1 MNGIALRDIT
11 GNDRGF
17 NVGADVLTHTADG
30 VPLASIY
37 NEFVA
42 ALEEWNRGRDVISR
56 LFTFDTTD
64 AYAQMSKDPQ
74 AGPDF
79 EEASEFGQ
87 PKSARAG
94 IDWMRMGFPLRWFDI
109 GERYTRR
116 FLRDAT
122 AEQLN
127 ANHRAVFEADN
138 RLMFRSTLS
147 ALTTKVV
154 AGSRPVTK
162 DTATM
167 IYDLWDG
174 SAGEVPPSYAGKT
187 FDSSHSHYMV
197 SGAATIDGGDLK
209 ALIDT
214 IQEHGYGLP
223 ESGEQIV
230 LMTRKGSTIANT
242 IRTFRTNPTDAT
254 TLAKDPYDF
263 IPSTTAPAYL
273 TPENIQ
279 GTQAPGTWQNLPIF
293 GSYGD
298 AFLFESYW
306 IPDGYV
312 IALAT
317 SGAGSARNPLAF
329 RQHPNAASQGLR
341 LLSDDGKAQY
351 PLLNTFYER
360 GFGVAVRNRSAAA
373 VMQIKASGTYDNPTW
388 P

>member
-1 MNGIALRDIT
+1 MHGIALSDIT
-11 GNDRGF
+11 GADRGF

-42 ALEEWNRGRDVISR
+42 ALEEWNRGRDAISR

-64 AYAQMSKDPQ
+64 AFAQMAKDPKG
-74 AGPDF
+74 GPEF

-87 PKSARAG
+87 PKSARAN
-94 IDWMRMGFPLRWFDI
+94 IDWMRMGFPLRWYDI

-116 FLRDAT
+116 FLRDVT
-122 AEQLN
+122 AEQLE

-138 RLMFRSTLS
+138 RLLFRSTLS

-154 AGSRPVTK
+154 AANRPVTK
-162 DTATM
+162 PEGNT

-174 SAGEVPPSYAGKT
+174 SAGEVPPTFAGKT
-187 FDSSHSHYMV
+187 FDSTHSHYMV

-209 ALIDT
+209 ELTDT
-214 IQEHGYGLP
+214 IQEHGWGLR

-230 LMTRKGSTIANT
+230 IMVRKGSTIANT
-242 IRTFRTNPTDAT
+242 IRTFRQDPTDAT
-254 TLAKDPYDF
+254 TLAKNPYDF
-263 IPSTTAPAYL
+263 IPSVAAPAYL

-279 GTQAPGTWQNLPIF
+279 GNQAPGTWQGLPIF

-298 AFLFESYW
+298 AYLFESYW
-306 IPDGYV
+306 IPDGYA

-317 SGAGSARNPLAF
+317 SGAGSTRNPLAF
-329 RQHPNAASQGLR
+329 RQHPNKASQGLR
-341 LLSDDGKAQY
+341 LVSDDGKAQY
-351 PLLNTFYER
+351 PLLNTYYER

-373 VMQIKASGTYDNPTW
+373 VMQIKASGSYDNPTW

>member
-11 GNDRGF
+11 GADRGF

-30 VPLASIY
+30 VPLANIY
-37 NEFVA
+37 NEFIES
-42 ALEEWNRGRDVISR
+42 LNQWNAGRDVISR

-64 AYAQMSKDPQ
+64 AYAQMAKD
-74 AGPDF
+74 AKGGPEF

-87 PKSARAG
+87 PKSARAN

-116 FLRDAT
+116 FLRDVT
-122 AEQLN
+122 AEQLE

-138 RLMFRSTLS
+138 RMLFRSTLS
-147 ALTTKVV
+147 ALTSKVV

-162 DTATM
+162 PEGNT

-174 SAGEVPPSYAGKT
+174 SAGEIPPTFAGKT
-187 FDSSHSHYMV
+187 FTDHSHYLV

-214 IQEHGYGLP
+214 IQEHGWGLRTG
-223 ESGEQIV
+223 GEEIV
-230 LMTRKGSTIANT
+230 LMVRKGSAIANA
-242 IRTFRTNPTDAT
+242 IRTFRTDPAD
-254 TLAKDPYDF
+254 LAKNPYDF
-263 IPSTTAPAYL
+263 IPSLSAPAYL
-273 TPENIQ
+273 TPENIV
-279 GTQAPGTWQNLPIF
+279 GTQAQGTWQNLPII

-298 AFLFESYW
+298 ALIFEDFQ

-317 SGAGSARNPLAF
+317 SGAGSSRNPLAF
-329 RQHPNAASQGLR
+329 RQHPNRESQGLR
-341 LLSDDGKAQY
+341 LISDDGKGQY

-373 VMQIKASGTYDNPTW
+373 VMQIKASGSYDNPTW